1 MTRIVDNKVYSY
13 LGGCGRGRVE
23 LRQRRKAQVNERGGT
38 GNIAQSAAV
47 ATSIRNAVYRG
58 EYVAGQRLIEA
69 ELCAA
74 HVVSRSVV
82 RSALQELA
90 TEGLVEIQLHKGARV
105 RQVSR
110 DEAIEITE
118 VRMVV
123 EGLIAATAARRA
135 GPDQVAELRG
145 IGAAMR
151 RAVAEQ
157 DALGY
162 SELNADLHSLIREI
176 AGHRTAATVIERLR
190 GQLVRYQFHL
200 ALQPGRPARS
210 LDQHE
215 KIIEA
220 IAAKDPEAAEKAMRE
235 HIGDVLAALE
245 ALLPA

>member
-1 MTRIVDNKVYSY
+1 M
-13 LGGCGRGRVE
+13 
-23 LRQRRKAQVNERGGT
+23 NERGAT

-58 EYVAGQRLIEA
+58 DYVPGQRLIEA

-74 HVVSRSVV
+74 HEVSRSVV
-82 RSALQELA
+82 RTALQELA

-105 RQVSR
+105 RKVSR

-135 GPDQVAELRG
+135 ESGQVAELRR
-145 IGAAMR
+145 IGADMS
-151 RAVAEQ
+151 RAVAEP
-157 DALGY
+157 DALRY
-162 SELNADLHSLIREI
+162 SELNADLHGLIRQI

-200 ALQPGRPARS
+200 ALQPGRSARS
-210 LDQHE
+210 LGQHL

-220 IAAKDPEAAEKAMRE
+220 IAANDPEAAEQAMRE